1 MAGFARQY
9 PELQSLGASIVAASV
24 DPLDKAREVAA
35 ELPFP
40 VAYGVTRAQADTI
53 GAWWEERRS
62 IVQPSE
68 FVLAAGGQVLS
79 STYSS
84 GPIGRV
90 DPGDVVRFIN
100 FREKQAR
107 SAG

>member
-1 MAGFARQY
+1 LAGFAKLY
-9 PELQSLGASIVAASV
+9 PELQALGASVLAASV
-24 DPLDKAREVAA
+24 DPVDKAKEVAA
-35 ELPFP
+35 DLPFP
-40 VAYGVTRAQADTI
+40 VAYGATRAQADAI

-68 FVLAAGGQVLS
+68 FVLDAGGKVVS

-90 DPGDVVRFIN
+90 DAADVVKLIN
-100 FREKQAR
+100 FRDRQAQKR
-107 SAG
+107 

>member
-1 MAGFARQY
+1 LAGFAKLY
-9 PELQSLGASIVAASV
+9 PDLQALGVGVLAASV

-40 VAYGVTRAQADTI
+40 VGYGVTRAQADAI

-68 FVLAAGGQVLS
+68 FLLDSEGKVVS

-90 DPGDVVRFIN
+90 DAADVVKHIRF
-100 FREKQAR
+100 RDQQAQKK
-107 SAG
+107 

>member
-1 MAGFARQY
+1 LAGFGKEY
-9 PELQSLGASIVAASV
+9 PVLQALGAKVLAAST
-24 DPLDKAREVAA
+24 DPLDKAREVAS

-40 VAYGVTRAQADTI
+40 VAYGVTREQADAI
-53 GAWWEERRS
+53 GAWWEERRG

-68 FVLAAGGQVLS
+68 FVLDGKGVVRS

-90 DPGDVVRFIN
+90 EAADVVKLIN
-100 FREKQAR
+100 FYDKQAQ
-107 SAG
+107 ANK

>member
-1 MAGFARQY
+1 MAGFGKEYAG
-9 PELQSLGASIVAASV
+9 LQRLGVSVVAAST
-24 DPLDKAREVAA
+24 DPVDKAREVAA

-40 VAYGVTRAQADTI
+40 IAYGMTREQAQAI
-53 GAWWEERRS
+53 GAWWEERRG

-68 FVLAAGGQVLS
+68 FVLDGGGKIRS

-90 DPGDVVRFIN
+90 DAADVVKLIN
-100 FREKQAR
+100 FYDKQAQK
-107 SAG
+107 